1 MRRCPAC
8 GRTKFARS
16 RARTRAERYLLHLVL
31 LAPFR
36 CLKCGRRFYDLL
48 WSRAEAVKSVRHDA
62 NPVQSAEPAVDEL
75 TFDELISDL
84 RQAEKNMQVAEP
96 AVERKVGG

>member
-1 MRRCPAC
+1 
-8 GRTKFARS
+8 
-16 RARTRAERYLLHLVL
+16 
-31 LAPFR
+31 
-36 CLKCGRRFYDLL
+36 L

-62 NPVQSAEPAVDEL
+62 KPVQSAEPAVDEL

>member
-1 MRRCPAC
+1 
-8 GRTKFARS
+8 
-16 RARTRAERYLLHLVL
+16 
-31 LAPFR
+31 
-36 CLKCGRRFYDLL
+36 
-48 WSRAEAVKSVRHDA
+48 
-62 NPVQSAEPAVDEL
+62 VDEL